1 MLQTDDEDC
10 RENRYEKLLW
20 ACPLRDYFTD
30 CTPLPLHVQYEYVI
44 VQFSLGAATYKPTD
58 RLPVVI
64 SRRKKARELVDN
76 IEGCPSYITSG
87 PDMRSKV
94 MVTW

>member
-1 MLQTDDEDC
+1 MQTDDEDC

-20 ACPLRDYFTD
+20 ACPLRDSS
-30 CTPLPLHVQYEYVI
+30 TPLPLHVQYEYVI

-76 IEGCPSYITSG
+76 VEGCPSYITSG